1 MDLGL
6 SNSKITFHTFGIL
19 NVRVFQFISIVFQVL
34 GYIKSGIDEGAN
46 LRAGGAKWGDKG
58 FFVQPTVFR

>member
-1 MDLGL
+1 MLGYF
-6 SNSKITFHTFGIL
+6 NSYTF
-19 NVRVFQFISIVFQVL
+19 IVFQVL